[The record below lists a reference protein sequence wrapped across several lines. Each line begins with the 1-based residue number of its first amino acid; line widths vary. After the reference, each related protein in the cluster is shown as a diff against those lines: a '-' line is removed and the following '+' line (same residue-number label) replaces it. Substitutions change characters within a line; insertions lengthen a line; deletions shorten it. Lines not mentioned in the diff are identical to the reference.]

1 MQGLVQPNQGRNP
14 AASRDDRV
22 QGLSSQATEAGAR
35 RNDRPREGIPSNRP
49 HLNDGSLEA
58 YSEPPTLPTL

>member
-49 HLNDGSLEA
+49 HLNDGS
-58 YSEPPTLPTL
+58 